1 MNSRKLA
8 GASAASI
15 GAATA
20 VAALLL
26 GTLSGNAGEGDPR
39 SSAYGLSA
47 KGLLPIAPTPYVEA
61 PPDGT
66 KALLELP
73 SPVGVALLKVE
84 AEAFRSKATA
94 VKVEDLLGIKA
105 ALIEARCD
113 HGHGEVSIIG
123 GTGNGK
129 VLPSSPSKGQELDLS
144 PILKIQFDRQHRDG
158 DKLTVDAVVVSLLPA
173 DNAAKAVAA
182 NDLTGLQELAP
193 NLTVPTMKQLEAEHA
208 KSASQQPKSASQQP
222 ESVSQ
227 QPESASQQPES
238 APEQPSTAPNV
249 ADLVSQLKALN
260 PGLATKGDGDALL
273 EIVISSASCS
283 DERKEAPPKEAP
295 APKPVEADLPVT
307 H

>member
-1 MNSRKLA
+1 MRGQHVNSRKLA

-182 NDLTGLQELAP
+182 NDLNGLQELAP
-193 NLTVPTMKQLEAEHA
+193 NLTVPTMEQLEAEHA
-208 KSASQQPKSASQQP
+208 KSA
-222 ESVSQ
+222 
-227 QPESASQQPES
+227 
-238 APEQPSTAPNV
+238 PEQQSSSAPNV
-249 ADLVSQLKALN
+249 ADLVSQIKALN
-260 PGLATKGDGDALL
+260 PGLAAKGDGDALL